1 MKKMSFLE
9 TTIPVGAECLYPTRQ
24 DAQNFFDE
32 QLLSGELLFGVGFT
46 NHMEKDLLWLL
57 KTPKGAFVPLWAF
70 ERKQPITGELIFFHQ
85 EVCGNYIHRHQHN
98 YLLCQD
104 DILGLSIRELAVF
117 ADETDIKALLNIMR
131 EPFEEIALI
140 NVYTSN
146 FDLTPAFTSW
156 IVTKP
161 DNSANIRPTF
171 LEDVLIHRG
180 FDPQQA
186 SWDFLEVGDTFYHFN
201 DKYRVDFDP
210 KTGWYFAKVFHNP
223 YMKIYTQNAI

>member
-32 QLLSGELLFGVGFT
+32 QLLSGELFFGVGFT
-46 NHMEKDLLWLL
+46 DHMEKDLVWVLQ
-57 KTPKGAFVPLWAF
+57 TPAGTIIPLWAF
-70 ERKQPITGELIFFHQ
+70 ERKQPIKGELIFFHQ
-85 EVCGNYIHRHQHN
+85 EFVGNYVHRYRHN

-104 DILGLSIRELAVF
+104 DVLGLSIRELTVF
-117 ADETDIKALLNIMR
+117 SDETDIKAILNIMN
-131 EPFEEIALI
+131 EPFEEITLV

-146 FDLTPAFTSW
+146 FELTPSFTSW
-156 IVTKP
+156 FITKP
-161 DNSANIRPTF
+161 NNIVSLNPTF

-186 SWDFLEVGDTFYHFN
+186 TWDFLEIGDTFYHFN

-210 KTGWYFAKVFHNP
+210 KTGWYFSKVFHNP
-223 YMKIYTQNAI
+223 YMKLCSPKAI